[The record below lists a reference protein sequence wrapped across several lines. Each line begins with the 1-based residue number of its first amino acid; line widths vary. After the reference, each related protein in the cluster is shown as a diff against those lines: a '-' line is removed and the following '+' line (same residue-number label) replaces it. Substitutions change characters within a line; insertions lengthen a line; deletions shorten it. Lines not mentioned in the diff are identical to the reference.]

1 MLALTSITL
10 PSFALSPAAVARRSS
25 TLLQHHARLPP
36 PCAALPPLAPRWR
49 SPPSPR
55 HAPPR
60 AQLPRLPAAVEPL
73 VGPLVFFLLLSSGAL
88 GLLFQAANVIF
99 LVIFLVPLIGGPIFQ
114 WYINQNLLE
123 GTCPDCGAPIQV
135 LKDQSARCMSCGS
148 SVASELDASGVFMRV
163 PGAASGGDD
172 GLVDVEVLSKDD

>member
-1 MLALTSITL
+1 MLALTVTL
-10 PSFALSPAAVARRSS
+10 PSLTLSPAAVARPSS
-25 TLLQHHARLPP
+25 TLLHCNARMPP
-36 PCAALPPLAPRWR
+36 PVAALPPIAPRWR

-60 AQLPRLPAAVEPL
+60 AQFPRVPAALEPL
-73 VGPLVFFLLLSSGAL
+73 VGPVIFFLLLSSGAL

-135 LKDQSARCMSCGS
+135 LKDQTARCMSCGS

-172 GLVDVEVLSKDD
+172 GLVDVEVLAKDD

>member
-1 MLALTSITL
+1 MLAITAITL
-10 PSFALSPAAVARRSS
+10 PAFVPAVARPSS
-25 TLLQHHARLPP
+25 TLLQRHARVSP
-36 PCAALPPLAPRWR
+36 PCAALPPLVPRWWR
-49 SPPSPR
+49 SPPLPR
-55 HAPPR
+55 HAAPR

-88 GLLFQAANVIF
+88 GVLFNVANVIF

-172 GLVDVEVLSKDD
+172 GLVDVEVLGTDD

>member
-1 MLALTSITL
+1 M
-10 PSFALSPAAVARRSS
+10 
-25 TLLQHHARLPP
+25 
-36 PCAALPPLAPRWR
+36 
-49 SPPSPR
+49 
-55 HAPPR
+55 
-60 AQLPRLPAAVEPL
+60 
-73 VGPLVFFLLLSSGAL
+73 
-88 GLLFQAANVIF
+88 IF

-135 LKDQSARCMSCGS
+135 LRPDCRGHACGS

-172 GLVDVEVLSKDD
+172 GLVDVEVLAKDD

>member
-1 MLALTSITL
+1 MLALTAITPAL
-10 PSFALSPAAVARRSS
+10 TLSPAVRPSS
-25 TLLQHHARLPP
+25 TLLQRHARVSP
-36 PCAALPPLAPRWR
+36 PCAALPPLVPRWR
-49 SPPSPR
+49 SPPLPR
-55 HAPPR
+55 HAAPR

-88 GLLFQAANVIF
+88 GVLFNVANVIF

-172 GLVDVEVLSKDD
+172 GLVDVDFEVLGNDD

>member
-1 MLALTSITL
+1 MLALTAITPAL
-10 PSFALSPAAVARRSS
+10 TLSPAVRPSS
-25 TLLQHHARLPP
+25 TLLQRHARVSP
-36 PCAALPPLAPRWR
+36 PCAALPPLVPRWR
-49 SPPSPR
+49 SPPLPR
-55 HAPPR
+55 HAAPR

-88 GLLFQAANVIF
+88 GVLFNVANVIF

-135 LKDQSARCMSCGS
+135 LKDQTARCMSCGS
-148 SVASELDASGVFMRV
+148 SVASDLDASGVFMRV

-172 GLVDVEVLSKDD
+172 GLVDVSFVEDD